1 MVLVKVK
8 GKRVRQ
14 SVKIRKVG
22 PEGRASWYVRLPP
35 DIRKAMNLDGVDIM
49 KIEAYPEEDVIILRP
64 DRD

>member
-8 GKRVRQ
+8 SKKIRQ

-22 PEGRASWYVRLPP
+22 AEGRESWYVRLPP
-35 DIRKAMNLDGVDIM
+35 DIRKAMKLDGVDIM
-49 KIEAYPEEDVIILRP
+49 KIEAYPEEDIIILRP